1 MTGPRVLIVGHYASD
16 KIGGEAAI
24 PLHLFRRLRGRGVE
38 TWLVT
43 HESGRDELTASLG
56 DDVDRVVFVRS
67 LPGFGPLLPLGER
80 LPVAPRALAWSVTQ
94 LERQY
99 AMLPVVRRLVRE
111 LRIDVVHQPISV
123 SPTIGSPIRRV
134 GAPVVMGPL
143 NGGMDLPPAFRGR
156 DSRGDRLR
164 KGAAPLAR
172 RIVNRLAPGRLEAAV
187 VLVANERTES
197 LLPSGLQ
204 GEVRR
209 MSDIGVTIP
218 AQPAPAPGVQG
229 EEPGDGY
236 RLCFVGRL
244 VPLKGVDLLLRAFS
258 EVAAD
263 LPDAELEIVGDG
275 PQRPELEELA
285 KTLGLTGQ
293 VVFRGWLDPAGCADA
308 LERCDVFVFPS
319 LQEAGG
325 VAVLEAMAAGRPVIA
340 ARWGGPAELLD
351 DDCGILVPVDSAT
364 GAAGADSA
372 VGAGA
377 AGFGNGLVAAMLAL
391 SADPA
396 RRRILGHSARRR
408 AGREFDRETLVDRAL
423 HLYEEL
429 SDSPGTW
436 APSSRRV
443 TIVGTDSTGRRTVS
457 RKVT

>member
-16 KIGGEAAI
+16 KIGGEASI
-24 PLHLFRRLRGRGVE
+24 PLHLFRRLRDRGVE

-43 HESGRDELTASLG
+43 HDSGRDELTASLA
-56 DDVDRVVFVRS
+56 DEVDRVIFVPS
-67 LPGFGPLLPLGER
+67 LRGFGPLLPLGER
-80 LPVAPRALAWSVTQ
+80 LPVATRALAWSVTQ

-164 KGAAPLAR
+164 KSAAPLAR

-197 LLPSGLQ
+197 LLPSGLR

-209 MSDIGVTIP
+209 MSDIGVTIQP
-218 AQPAPAPGVQG
+218 DPAPAPAVPD
-229 EEPGDGY
+229 EASDSVY
-236 RLCFVGRL
+236 RLCFLGRL

-258 EVAAD
+258 EVVAE

-275 PQRPELEELA
+275 PQRAELEELA
-285 KTLGLTGQ
+285 TALGLTDR
-293 VVFRGWLDPAGCADA
+293 VVFRGWLDPSGCVEA
-308 LERCDVFVFPS
+308 LGRCDVFVFPS

-351 DDCGILVPVDSAT
+351 DDCAILVPVDSA
-364 GAAGADSA
+364 AE
-372 VGAGA
+372 
-377 AGFGNGLVAAMLAL
+377 FGDGLVAAMLDL

-408 AGREFDRETLVDRAL
+408 AGREFDWATLVDRAL

-429 SDSPGTW
+429 SDSSKTW
-436 APSSRRV
+436 APSSQRV
-443 TIVGTDSTGRRTVS
+443 TVVGTDSAGRRTVS